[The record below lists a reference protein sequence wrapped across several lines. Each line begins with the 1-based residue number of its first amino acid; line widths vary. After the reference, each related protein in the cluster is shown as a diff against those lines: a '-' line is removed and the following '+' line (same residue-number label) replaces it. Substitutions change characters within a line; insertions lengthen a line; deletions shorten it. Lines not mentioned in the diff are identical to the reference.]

1 MALSTKPER
10 RPANT
15 LPPEAPK
22 HHGGMLRPSLCPDK
36 KPIAINI
43 MQATAASYPWADEL
57 EKTVVNSL
65 VTSFGLDFLL
75 FKDKLG
81 GDVNTV
87 HNVRQRVWAT
97 DQERQRYGQRG
108 AYADQAAAYHQ
119 HENYRATGA
128 RDKGLQQQ
136 GGLHDAYRSKP
147 MAVHEQRNLDHV
159 ISASEVHDDAGRAL
173 AELDGVSLANQSS
186 NLQTTHESINKSKKQ
201 TPTAEYLKKL
211 PDLIASHE
219 AGLAKDSARLA
230 AMPRDTPEQAQ
241 RVREMEDRI
250 RKGKNKVD
258 ALKSI
263 DTEAMLAKDSSA
275 RKAYDAEV
283 NQRYYTSSKFL
294 GASASAAC
302 SAGWQM
308 GTRQMLGM
316 VMAELWF
323 ELRSSLPHILEK
335 LRGDFRFPVFLS
347 KIKRTMGN
355 IWTRLQ
361 ARFRDFLT
369 TFREGVFAGILSSV
383 TTTLFN
389 IFATTSK
396 RVIKILR
403 EMWGQLVKAIKL
415 LAFNPEKLPFVELCK
430 AVVTVLNT
438 GVAAVLGTIVY
449 AELAT
454 VCHFPFGGE
463 LAGFCG
469 ALVTGVFTLGL
480 NYFILHSAMAGKA
493 WDFVQ
498 RLMPHNGVVLKFQ
511 AVNAE
516 LDRYL
521 AELARLEFNLDPN
534 ELEAFSEAL
543 SSSTTELERGN
554 VVKEALQKRDIEL
567 PFEMGKPASTRQW
580 LASLAKT

>member
-1 MALSTKPER
+1 
-10 RPANT
+10 
-15 LPPEAPK
+15 
-22 HHGGMLRPSLCPDK
+22 
-36 KPIAINI
+36 
-43 MQATAASYPWADEL
+43 MQATAANYPWADEL

-87 HNVRQRVWAT
+87 HNVRQKVWAT
-97 DQERQRYGQRG
+97 DQEKQLYEQRG
-108 AYADQAAAYHQ
+108 AYADHAASYHQ
-119 HENYRATGA
+119 HENYKATGA
-128 RDKGLQQQ
+128 RDKGLQQE
-136 GGLHDAYRSKP
+136 GKLHDAYRSKT
-147 MAVHEQRNLDHV
+147 MAAHEQRNLDHV
-159 ISASEVHDDAGRAL
+159 ISASEIHDDAGRVL
-173 AELDGVSLANQSS
+173 AELNGVALANQSS

-201 TPTAEYLKKL
+201 TPTAEYVRKL

-230 AMPRDTPEQAQ
+230 TMPRDTPEQSHRA
-241 RVREMEDRI
+241 RELEDRI
-250 RKGKNKVD
+250 RKGQNKID

-263 DTEAMLAKDSSA
+263 DTEAMLAKDSAA

-302 SAGWQM
+302 SAGWRM

-316 VMAELWF
+316 VVAEFWF

-335 LRGDFRFPVFLS
+335 LRGDFRFSVFLAQ
-347 KIKRTMGN
+347 IKRTMRG
-355 IWTRLQ
+355 IWKRLQ
-361 ARFRDFLT
+361 ARFKDFLT

-383 TTTLFN
+383 MTTLFN

-396 RVIKILR
+396 GMIKIIR

-415 LAFNPEKLPFVELCK
+415 LAFNPEQLPFVELCK
-430 AVVTVLNT
+430 AVVTILNT
-438 GVAAVLGTIVY
+438 GVAAVLGAIVY
-449 AELAT
+449 AEMAT
-454 VCHFPFGGE
+454 ICHFPFGGE
-463 LAGFCG
+463 LAAFCG
-469 ALVTGVFTLGL
+469 ALVTGVVTLGL
-480 NYFILHSAMAGKA
+480 NYFILHSAVAGKV

-498 RLMPHNGVVLKFQ
+498 GLMPHNGVVLKFQ

-521 AELARLEFNLDPN
+521 GELARLEFNLDPS
-534 ELEAFSEAL
+534 ELEAFEDAL
-543 SSSTTELERGN
+543 SNCTTELERGSLL
-554 VVKEALQKRDIEL
+554 KAELQTRGLEL
-567 PFEMGKPASTRQW
+567 PFDMGKPASTRKW
-580 LASLAKT
+580 LASLVKT

>member
-1 MALSTKPER
+1 M
-10 RPANT
+10 
-15 LPPEAPK
+15 
-22 HHGGMLRPSLCPDK
+22 H
-36 KPIAINI
+36 
-43 MQATAASYPWADEL
+43 ATAANYPWADEL

-87 HNVRQRVWAT
+87 HNVRGKVWAT

-108 AYADQAAAYHQ
+108 AYGGQAAAYHE
-119 HENYRATGA
+119 HENYQATGA

-136 GGLHDAYRSKP
+136 GKLHDTYRSRT
-147 MAVHEQRNLDHV
+147 MAAHEQRNLDHV
-159 ISASEVHDDAGRAL
+159 ISASEVHNDAGRVL
-173 AELDGVSLANQSS
+173 AELDGVALANQSS

-201 TPTAEYLKKL
+201 TPTADYVRNL
-211 PDLIASHE
+211 PELIASHE
-219 AGLAKDSARLA
+219 ASLAKNAVRLA
-230 AMPRDTPEQAQ
+230 AMPHDTPEQAQ

-250 RKGKNKVD
+250 RKGQKKVD

-263 DTEAMLAKDSSA
+263 DTQAMLAKDSSA

-283 NQRYYTSSKFL
+283 NRRYYTSSKFL

-302 SAGWQM
+302 SAGRRM

-335 LRGDFRFPVFLS
+335 LRGDFRFPAFIAQV
-347 KIKRTMGN
+347 KRTMRN

-369 TFREGVFAGILSSV
+369 TFQEGVFAGVLSSV
-383 TTTLFN
+383 MTTLFN

-396 RVIKILR
+396 GVIKIVR

-415 LAFNPEKLPFVELCK
+415 LAFNPEQLPFVELCK
-430 AVVTVLNT
+430 AVVAVLNT
-438 GVAAVLGTIVY
+438 GVAAVLGAIVY
-449 AELAT
+449 ADLAA
-454 VCHFPFGGE
+454 VFHFPFGGE
-463 LAGFCG
+463 LAAFCG

-480 NYFILHSAMAGKA
+480 NYYILHSAVAGKV
-493 WDFVQ
+493 WGFVQ
-498 RLMPHNGVVLKFQ
+498 GLMPHNGVVLKFQ

-521 AELARLEFNLDPN
+521 GDLARLEFNLDPG
-534 ELEAFSEAL
+534 ELEALEEAL
-543 SSSTTELERGN
+543 CGCTAEIDRGSLL
-554 VVKEALQKRDIEL
+554 KAALQTRGLEL
-567 PFEMGKPASTRQW
+567 PFDMGKPASTRQW